1 MIVPDS
7 KPPYFLLGTGAVL
20 LAALVIRTLRRGR
33 YRASTRV
40 RTDVAVGGAKTAR
53 RSPAPPVKA
62 LPEGIQHP
70 QRKSKRTSRQIA

>member
-7 KPPYFLLGTGAVL
+7 KPPYLLLGTGAVL

-33 YRASTRV
+33 RRASKLV

-53 RSPAPPVKA
+53 RSAAPPVKA
-62 LPEGIQHP
+62 LPEGLQHT
-70 QRKSKRTSRQIA
+70 QAKTRRTSRRAA